1 MYTIPAED
9 EALPVL
15 QELET
20 ILLRL
25 LNQPLEETLGEN
37 AVEYFFVNVIPVVC
51 QKLIRSRY
59 FKYILYIMLGVM
71 LFLS

>member
-20 ILLRL
+20 ILMRL
-25 LNQPLEETLGEN
+25 LNQPLSDTLGDD
-37 AVEYFFVNVIPVVC
+37 VIEYFFVHVIPVVC

-59 FKYILYIMLGVM
+59 FKYLFFFIAGVM
-71 LFLS
+71 